1 MTGCRSDDCYHR
13 LGVELQQERL
23 VRLREPHLKYAD
35 VRDRIGK
42 LWIGKG
48 GEKEIRSHLTGI
60 KKQLEEEGV

>member
-1 MTGCRSDDCYHR
+1 
-13 LGVELQQERL
+13 VELQQERL